1 MFGRAFGRAK
11 WVTWNTKNERKNSY
25 TEINNDLNTLL
36 YLICPCLTNQPLQL
50 IRWFRLPYTWNKKI
64 GIYQKRDAVSIKSTV
79 FVIQSRNPGC
89 TCIFPLFTLRN
100 YESNEDDAPA
110 VSTRNKTP
118 QYIYFFTR
126 STSAP
131 AERPLV
137 LIYGGPEASVRDA
150 SAHL

>member
-1 MFGRAFGRAK
+1 MPYKSTSAID
-11 WVTWNTKNERKNSY
+11 S
-25 TEINNDLNTLL
+25 
-36 YLICPCLTNQPLQL
+36 LISPPIYVKQ
-50 IRWFRLPYTWNKKI
+50 KI

-118 QYIYFFTR
+118 QYIYFFYPFNER
-126 STSAP
+126 SRRTP
-131 AERPLV
+131 CRVDIWRPR
-137 LIYGGPEASVRDA
+137 SVRERCLRSSIRPVIAGKLCKDRYFA
-150 SAHL
+150 